1 MPTLLCAHIQGPWTA
16 GESTAASKPAQ
27 PVEEPPKQDSNSSS
41 SNSTAQAR
49 QPQSQEARAAAN
61 ERRAARTLQVL
72 PVALGIL
79 ESAVRFLCE
88 GGSEGDSPPAAA
100 TPAAAVAAAAAAA
113 AEADPQLW
121 HNLPGAALLDLK
133 GSLDAAFAVV
143 LEFFGE
149 VRPYVCGLSV
159 HSYRMA
165 GTVPVAAAEPVQ
177 QVSGSALQQL
187 RTLGAACART
197 LGGWLAED
205 AGTLRDEFL
214 AALPVILALADSS
227 SSSSSSHSST
237 SGASSSTSGASS
249 STAAA
254 YSSMATVGELEE
266 VDSDDETAAGATTAW
281 EAQQRAHAAAAA
293 QSAEQQQQ
301 QSATSPT
308 ATAGEAQAPGSC
320 DIVLLGLLRGLVA
333 LSYEDVALVA
343 MVEEAVPLRT
353 AALLERLAA
362 SVPAPPA
369 VFAAPAARTVVS
381 ISLTA
386 LPPPYRLQPELV
398 QPACWACALLLNT
411 LSRGAHLPASELSAA
426 PAPQYAVGAHPAV
439 TAGLLLPVAGLIL
452 AGSAARHSANL
463 AASAAA
469 AAASSTTAA
478 PASAAAAA
486 AAADGLLAEGAQA
499 RLLMAYA
506 ASLLLQVAR
515 TQGAS
520 PGATLD
526 SAALAPPAAATAGA
540 AVWRHVAAAVAY
552 AVRSL
557 ADPCSLNSQHI
568 DSGEI
573 LLGRPRSSSLSS
585 ATHEDVSYEEGAM
598 WQWAADSAAEIEAAC
613 TAEGGPG
620 GNALVRAGVVQPE
633 LLTCLIQASE
643 SGVI

>member
-1 MPTLLCAHIQGPWTA
+1 
-16 GESTAASKPAQ
+16 
-27 PVEEPPKQDSNSSS
+27 
-41 SNSTAQAR
+41 
-49 QPQSQEARAAAN
+49 
-61 ERRAARTLQVL
+61 
-72 PVALGIL
+72 
-79 ESAVRFLCE
+79 VRFLCE
-88 GGSEGDSPPAAA
+88 GGSEGESPPAAA
-100 TPAAAVAAAAAAA
+100 TPAAAVAAAEAAA
-113 AEADPQLW
+113 AEVDPQLW
-121 HNLPGAALLDLK
+121 RNLPGAALLDLK
-133 GSLDAAFAVV
+133 GFLDAAFAVV

-149 VRPYVCGLSV
+149 VRPYVCGPSV

-227 SSSSSSHSST
+227 SSNSNSGATSSSSS
-237 SGASSSTSGASS
+237 ASSS

-254 YSSMATVGELEE
+254 YSSMATVEELEE

-281 EAQQRAHAAAAA
+281 EAQQRAHAAAAPA
-293 QSAEQQQQ
+293 QSAAQQPAA
-301 QSATSPT
+301 STD
-308 ATAGEAQAPGSC
+308 TAGEAQAPGNG
-320 DIVLLGLLRGLVA
+320 DNVLQGLLRDLVA

-369 VFAAPAARTVVS
+369 IYAAPAARTVVS
-381 ISLTA
+381 ISLAA
-386 LPPPYRLQPELV
+386 LPPAYRLQPELV

-426 PAPQYAVGAHPAV
+426 AAPQYAVGAHPAV
-439 TAGLLLPVAGLIL
+439 TARLLLPLAGLVL

-463 AASAAA
+463 AASAAAAAAA

-486 AAADGLLAEGAQA
+486 AAADALLAEGAQA

-506 ASLLLQVAR
+506 AGLLLQVAR

-526 SAALAPPAAATAGA
+526 SAAHAPAPAAAAAAGA
-540 AVWRHVAAAVAY
+540 AVWQQVAAAVAY

-557 ADPCSLNSQHI
+557 ADPCSLNNSQHTG
-568 DSGEI
+568 SGEL

-585 ATHEDVSYEEGAM
+585 ATHEDVSYEEGVM
-598 WQWAADSAAEIEAAC
+598 WQWAAESATEIEAAC
-613 TAEGGPG
+613 TAEGGSG

-633 LLTCLIQASE
+633 LLACLIQASE

>member
-1 MPTLLCAHIQGPWTA
+1 
-16 GESTAASKPAQ
+16 
-27 PVEEPPKQDSNSSS
+27 
-41 SNSTAQAR
+41 
-49 QPQSQEARAAAN
+49 
-61 ERRAARTLQVL
+61 VL

-88 GGSEGDSPPAAA
+88 SSSEGDSPTAAD
-100 TPAAAVAAAAAAA
+100 
-113 AEADPQLW
+113 ADPQLW
-121 HNLPGAALLDLK
+121 RNLPGAALLDLK
-133 GSLDAAFAVV
+133 TSLDAAFAVV

-149 VRPYVCGLSV
+149 VRPYVCSPSL
-159 HSYRMA
+159 HSYRMP
-165 GTVPVAAAEPVQ
+165 GTAPPAEPVQ

-227 SSSSSSHSST
+227 SGSSSRSSSSY
-237 SGASSSTSGASS
+237 GAAAASVNGSSSS
-249 STAAA
+249 AAA
-254 YSSMATVGELEE
+254 FSSMPTVEELEE
-266 VDSDDETAAGATTAW
+266 VDSDDETAAGAATAW
-281 EAQQRAHAAAAA
+281 EAERRAHAAA
-293 QSAEQQQQ
+293 QPAEQQ
-301 QSATSPT
+301 SAATPDSSLEATTT
-308 ATAGEAQAPGSC
+308 AAATTAGDVHSSNSG
-320 DIVLLGLLRGLVA
+320 DIVLLALLRGLVA

-362 SVPAPPA
+362 SVPAPAA
-369 VFAAPAARTVVS
+369 VYAAPATRTVVS
-381 ISLTA
+381 ITLAA

-426 PAPQYAVGAHPAV
+426 AAPQYAVGVHPAV
-439 TAGLLLPVAGLIL
+439 TVGLLQPLAGLIL
-452 AGSAARHSANL
+452 AGSAAHHSANL

-469 AAASSTTAA
+469 AAAAASSTTAT
-478 PASAAAAA
+478 PVSAAAAV
-486 AAADGLLAEGAQA
+486 AAADALVAEGAQA

-520 PGATLD
+520 PSATMNSGAH
-526 SAALAPPAAATAGA
+526 ALPAPAAAPVVAAAGA
-540 AVWRHVAAAVAY
+540 AVWQQVAAAVAC

-557 ADPCSLNSQHI
+557 ADPCMLNSQYTIGGGAELWH
-568 DSGEI
+568 
-573 LLGRPRSSSLSS
+573 GRPRSSSLGS

-598 WQWAADSAAEIEAAC
+598 WQWAAESAAEIESAC